1 MKRGDFPSSLQ
12 NMLKPIIG
20 YILTK
25 VVSQIAINERGLTD
39 DILGKDAR
47 QGLLTYNNTLPK
59 EMNFLFGH
67 THKPFCKKEV
77 GFEANGYPKEVGLMN
92 TGGWVIDTVEPQKQV
107 GGAITLIDEDKNVV
121 LLSLYNETDLEIKLE
136 SSELENPLYKKLS
149 EKLNLKSKTFTEF
162 TKSID
167 LEIQNKRT
175 VIKNRISK

>member
-1 MKRGDFPSSLQ
+1 MAKYCYSHLG
-12 NMLKPIIG
+12 IG
-20 YILTK
+20 I
-25 VVSQIAINERGLTD
+25 
-39 DILGKDAR
+39 
-47 QGLLTYNNTLPK
+47 
-59 EMNFLFGH
+59 
-67 THKPFCKKEV
+67 
-77 GFEANGYPKEVGLMN
+77 MN

-121 LLSLYNETDLEIKLE
+121 LLRLYNETNLEIKLE

-167 LEIQNKRT
+167 LGIQNKRT